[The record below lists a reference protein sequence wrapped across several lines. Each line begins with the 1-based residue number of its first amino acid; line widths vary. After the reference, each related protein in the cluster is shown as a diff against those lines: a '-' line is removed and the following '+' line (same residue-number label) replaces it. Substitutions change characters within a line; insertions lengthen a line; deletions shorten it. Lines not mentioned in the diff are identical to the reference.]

1 MEITALKLS
10 KTNCFLI
17 KNHNKYVLVDTG
29 YEFEWALFSKRLRE
43 AGVDLSEISHLI
55 LTHHHDDHCGLLNKI
70 VERNPDIRIIMSNL
84 AEGPLKNG
92 QNYHTPGSGHVNRRI
107 HFILSLKQKVDKKW
121 THTFPPYL
129 IRKNDIL
136 ITKETTLKEIE
147 IDLNGKIIATPG
159 HSLDGISI
167 LFDDGDCIMGDAAAN
182 FLQFAG
188 TKYCII
194 SIDNLDEYYENWRK
208 IIAGNA
214 QQIFPAHGKPFNVE
228 KLKKNL
234 GKNKKKNMVLFN

>member
-147 IDLNGKIIATPG
+147 IDLNGKIIVPCEYD
-159 HSLDGISI
+159 SISGKYYTGLI
-167 LFDDGDCIMGDAAAN
+167 L
-182 FLQFAG
+182 
-188 TKYCII
+188 
-194 SIDNLDEYYENWRK
+194 
-208 IIAGNA
+208 
-214 QQIFPAHGKPFNVE
+214 V
-228 KLKKNL
+228 KKN
-234 GKNKKKNMVLFN
+234 NKYGFFDTTGIEAVPCIYDEFIWNSINNDFFI

>member
-1 MEITALKLS
+1 
-10 KTNCFLI
+10 
-17 KNHNKYVLVDTG
+17 
-29 YEFEWALFSKRLRE
+29 
-43 AGVDLSEISHLI
+43 
-55 LTHHHDDHCGLLNKI
+55 
-70 VERNPDIRIIMSNL
+70 
-84 AEGPLKNG
+84 
-92 QNYHTPGSGHVNRRI
+92 
-107 HFILSLKQKVDKKW
+107 LSLKQKVDKKW

-136 ITKETTLKEIE
+136 ITKETTLKEIG

-194 SIDNLDEYYENWRK
+194 SIDNLDECYENWRK
-208 IIAGNA
+208 IIAGDA